1 MRSESPS
8 LTEISIN
15 FEKDW
20 LGKGL
25 DFGLAWRMAANH
37 SNDDEIEMPPFGSET
52 MLNSLVINTRTI
64 QSSLVYVLVI
74 PYPKQQVCSQELS
87 RFSH

>member
-15 FEKDW
+15 FEKHW
-20 LGKGL
+20 LDKGL
-25 DFGLAWRMAANH
+25 DFDLAWRMAANH

-52 MLNSLVINTRTI
+52 MFNSLVINTRTI
-64 QSSLVYVLVI
+64 QSDLVYVLVI
-74 PYPKQQVCSQELS
+74 PYPKQQVSSQELS

>member
-25 DFGLAWRMAANH
+25 DFDLAWRMAANH
-37 SNDDEIEMPPFGSET
+37 SNDNEIEMPPFGSET
-52 MLNSLVINTRTI
+52 LQII
-64 QSSLVYVLVI
+64 GY
-74 PYPKQQVCSQELS
+74 
-87 RFSH
+87 